1 MKRNKKCE
9 HCGKLY
15 RNDLPEPIHCPCGFL
30 IGQRVSSTAE
40 PLPQSSTR
48 KEKQEPRR
56 RRLEVTEIGKQK
68 AAICRAN
75 CCGHYDAEHDACG
88 ILYARGKAGRVSYLL
103 THPET
108 RCVADEPL
116 F

>member
-1 MKRNKKCE
+1 M
-9 HCGKLY
+9 L
-15 RNDLPEPIHCPCGFL
+15 PIHCPCGYL
-30 IGQRVSSTAE
+30 IGEHAEVVESTPSH
-40 PLPQSSTR
+40 PLELKKPAD
-48 KEKQEPRR
+48 R
-56 RRLEVTEIGKQK
+56 RRLAVTEIGKQK